1 VPNATRASLR
11 RPVLLLLTLA
21 LALPVGCARNPVSG
35 WPELVLV
42 STAREVE
49 IGREEAAKVEKSIGY
64 VPDRAL
70 QLWVQEI
77 GKRLAV
83 HSPRQ
88 DVEYHFY
95 VVDMVEPNAFA
106 LPGGHVYV
114 SRGLLALVNSEDEL
128 ACVLGHEIGH
138 VAARHAVQ
146 RATLATPFALVLGIP
161 TAIVG
166 SVSDVLGDV
175 VGGVSSLATGVV
187 IAPYSRQQ
195 ERDADRI
202 GLKLVAAAGW
212 DPRAMSAFLHT
223 LEREEALAAGGSR
236 RPSFFDS
243 HPSTPSRVRDTAEFA
258 ETLEVAPRDAIAA
271 DRPALLARL
280 DGLLVG
286 ANPEQGV
293 FEDELF
299 MHPVLG
305 FGIRFPAGWQ
315 TANTQSYVAASDPD
329 DSKVLVV
336 LQLAAEGSDPLA
348 GAEADGLEEAAAE
361 RLEKVRIEDLEA
373 VRFEGE
379 RRGSGFDLTWIAHR
393 GHVYRVI
400 ASAPTAEFRRR
411 RVMLQGVANSF
422 HSLAEAERKRILEDR
437 LRVARARSGESLA
450 ALVERTGSS
459 WSAEKVA
466 VANGRRVEEPL
477 EAGELLKV
485 PLLQRFRAS

>member
-175 VGGVSSLATGVV
+175 VGG
-187 IAPYSRQQ
+187 
-195 ERDADRI
+195 
-202 GLKLVAAAGW
+202 
-212 DPRAMSAFLHT
+212 
-223 LEREEALAAGGSR
+223 GGSR